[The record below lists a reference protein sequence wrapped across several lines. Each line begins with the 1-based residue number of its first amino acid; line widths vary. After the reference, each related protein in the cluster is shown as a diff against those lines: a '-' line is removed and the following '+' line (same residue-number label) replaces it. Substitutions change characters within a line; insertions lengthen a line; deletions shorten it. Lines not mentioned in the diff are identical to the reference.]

1 MPVQSVSLYY
11 RDLNSDKEYHASI
24 EPAGQRFVVNFAYG
38 RRGSTLNT
46 GTKTNVPVEFEAA
59 QRVFTKLNT
68 EKKSK
73 GYTEGEAGTRLIQ
86 APASVADY
94 IILHE
99 LMHIWQMNHSPK
111 FWREVE
117 NVCPD
122 FRNAEKWLKM
132 HSLLLR

>member
-38 RRGSTLNT
+38 RRGSMLNT

-73 GYTEGEAGTRLIQ
+73 G
-86 APASVADY
+86 
-94 IILHE
+94 
-99 LMHIWQMNHSPK
+99 
-111 FWREVE
+111 
-117 NVCPD
+117 
-122 FRNAEKWLKM
+122 
-132 HSLLLR
+132 